1 MNLNHFEDFAIMN
14 ANGRNMG
21 FFPYGEGWRIIRS
34 IALDTQNG
42 RFLMGRLANPYRG
55 YKIDCHPKAIPDR
68 RWDWDYVHQDYDGT
82 EDAGDNRFGS
92 AASWDACLVEID
104 NLEDEE

>member
-1 MNLNHFEDFAIMN
+1 MNLNHFEDFEIRESPVIMSPTDY
-14 ANGRNMG
+14 GR
-21 FFPYGEGWRIIRS
+21 GWRIIRS
-34 IALDTQNG
+34 ISEPERL
-42 RFLMGRLANPYRG
+42 LLGRLANPYRG
-55 YKIDCHPKAIPDR
+55 YKIDCDPKAIPDR

-82 EDAGDNRFGS
+82 EDAGDKRFGS